1 MRKLLILGAT
11 GMLGYTLLRQLS
23 TSSEYMIHGAVRT
36 TDHSLGTGVSA
47 VIHSGIDANDHR
59 SLVAMLERVRP
70 NVLVNCVG
78 LIKQHD
84 SAKDPRLAIS
94 LNSLLP
100 HQLAEWCTDAACRL
114 IHFSTD
120 CVFTGDRGDYSE
132 YDIADA
138 DDLYG
143 RSKRLGEVDYGGHLT
158 LRTSLI
164 GHGLTKNR
172 SLIDWFLGTKGSIS
186 GYAGV
191 IFSGL
196 PTIEI
201 ARLLQESILTDEKLS
216 GIYHL
221 SAEPIGKDRL
231 LRLVSA
237 AYGHDVQIARCE
249 QPQLNRSLNSSR
261 LRQRMNYEPP
271 PWEQLIAFMH
281 RDYLQHYARLRA

>member
-11 GMLGYTLLRQLS
+11 GMLGYTVLRQLS
-23 TSSEYMIHGAVRT
+23 TSSEYVIHGTVRAA
-36 TDHSLGTGVSA
+36 DVSLGAGVSA
-47 VIHSGIDANDHR
+47 VIHGGVDANDHQ

-78 LIKQHD
+78 LIKQRD
-84 SAKDPRLAIS
+84 SAQDPRLAIS

-100 HQLAEWCTDAACRL
+100 HQLAQWCTAAACRL

-120 CVFTGDRGDYSE
+120 CVFAGDRGDYSE
-132 YDIADA
+132 HDIADA

-164 GHGLTKNR
+164 GHGLTNNR
-172 SLIDWFLGTKGSIS
+172 SLIDWFLGTKNSIP

-201 ARLLQESILTDEKLS
+201 ARLLQKRILTDEKLS

-221 SAEPIGKDRL
+221 SAEPIEKDRL

-237 AYGHDVQIARCE
+237 VYGHDVKITRCE
-249 QPQLNRSLNSSR
+249 QPRLNRSLNSSR
-261 LRQRMNYEPP
+261 LRQRLNYEPP
-271 PWEQLIAFMH
+271 PWEQLITYMH